1 MGHSHHR
8 HNHHHN
14 LYSEIKTQQF
24 TMSFMDRVK
33 KVTAPAVNAGAKA
46 MLKVGL
52 RVLSA
57 PELECLEVNGLFV
70 ALTATKDWKTV
81 FRQCSEFHLSESRS
95 FLRIGSS
102 WTCISGGRDR
112 KRGHNMVIRPL
123 HSEHNFS
130 KIQPLPARHFDTRLL
145 SGIQS
150 FPHNFLDSS
159 SHTIPSAWNVFAL
172 SISIQ

>member
-1 MGHSHHR
+1 
-8 HNHHHN
+8 
-14 LYSEIKTQQF
+14 
-24 TMSFMDRVK
+24 MSFMDRVK

-57 PELECLEVNGLFV
+57 PELKCLEVNGLFV
-70 ALTATKDWKTV
+70 ALTTTIASKTV
-81 FRQCSEFHLSESRS
+81 LRQRNEFHLSEYRR

-102 WTCISGGRDR
+102 WACISGGRDR

-130 KIQPLPARHFDTRLL
+130 EIQPLPARHFDTRLQ
-145 SGIQS
+145 SGIQ
-150 FPHNFLDSS
+150 NFLHRFFASS
-159 SHTIPSAWNVFAL
+159 SHTIPSALNVSF
-172 SISIQ
+172 SIPIDSVDGPHVLGP